1 MLFVEMEKHTQ
12 HTLNSFHLYSKR
24 IDFQS
29 VEVDV
34 RQELHQPI
42 SNTGLSPLHPLS
54 PVLRDLLSSLGYH
67 LLTITL

>member
-12 HTLNSFHLYSKR
+12 HILNSFHLYSRR

-29 VEVDV
+29 VEVDL

-42 SNTGLSPLHPLS
+42 SNAGLSHCILRVRSSETSYPLL
-54 PVLRDLLSSLGYH
+54 D
-67 LLTITL
+67 TIC